1 MADSPSLIIRAVWF
15 IFVGWW
21 LTGIVLSVAWFLNLT
36 IIGLPFGI
44 KLINYAPYTLTL
56 KEMQAYDGGEVTEM
70 GGRGGKSPNIIIR
83 GIYFVLIGWWASGIL
98 LGLSYLIS
106 LTIIGLP
113 IGIKLFNYL
122 PYITSL
128 KKFN

>member
-1 MADSPSLIIRAVWF
+1 MSDSPSFIIRAVWF

-21 LTGIVLSVAWFLNLT
+21 LTGFVLTVAWFLNLT
-36 IIGLPFGI
+36 IIGLPIGI

-56 KEMQAYDGGEVTEM
+56 KEMQAYDVSEVTEM
-70 GGRGGKSPNIIIR
+70 GGRSSKSPNVIIR
-83 GIYFVLIGWWASGIL
+83 GIYFLLIGWWASGIL
-98 LGLSYLIS
+98 MALSYLIS
-106 LTIIGLP
+106 ITIIGLP

-122 PYITSL
+122 PYVTSL